1 MACCYL
7 LAFVVKGSVLFC
19 CIILLYCWHILPH
32 LLPHA
37 LLVKEGHVLLIDQIF
52 QMIRSDES
60 LLVYLFVVAMRPEHV
75 LPQLPL
81 LTEVGAGLVSFI
93 ISFVT
98 GSPHI
103 WCNPICPWEGL

>member
-1 MACCYL
+1 ML
-7 LAFVVKGSVLFC
+7 L
-19 CIILLYCWHILPH
+19 H
-32 LLPHA
+32 LLPHV
-37 LLVKEGHVLLIDQIF
+37 LLVKEGHVLLGYQTF
-52 QMIRSDES
+52 QMTSLDES

-81 LTEVGAGLVSFI
+81 LTEVGAGLVRSI

-98 GSPHI
+98 GPPHT